1 MKALCC
7 IKFPSRPYSVGNTEF
22 CVLILLKAWP
32 FSTLGLQSLMN
43 MESPEDSPENYPL
56 DLQMGNTEGEKD
68 NIVPKTSTDFKEK
81 VKHTAANSARVQ
93 TL

>member
-1 MKALCC
+1 
-7 IKFPSRPYSVGNTEF
+7 
-22 CVLILLKAWP
+22 
-32 FSTLGLQSLMN
+32 

-56 DLQMGNTEGEKD
+56 DLQMGKTEGEKD